1 MKKDIEE
8 IKIILAEIQQR
19 IMYIE
24 EYQRRQSQRQ
34 SQRQRQTTSQR
45 QSQRQSQTL
54 QGMERTEKEDP
65 VTIQWQGPYNH

>member
-8 IKIILAEIQQR
+8 IKILLAEIQQR

-24 EYQRRQSQRQ
+24 ECQRRQQQVKR
-34 SQRQRQTTSQR
+34 
-45 QSQRQSQTL
+45 QRQSQTF

-65 VTIQWQGPYNH
+65 VTIQWQGPYNQQQSV

>member
-8 IKIILAEIQQR
+8 IKLILAEIQQR

-34 SQRQRQTTSQR
+34 R
-45 QSQRQSQTL
+45 QRQSQTL

-65 VTIQWQGPYNH
+65 VTIQ

>member
-8 IKIILAEIQQR
+8 IKILIAEIQQR

-24 EYQRRQSQRQ
+24 ECEERQ
-34 SQRQRQTTSQR
+34 SQRQRQSK
-45 QSQRQSQTL
+45 TL

-65 VTIQWQGPYNH
+65 VTIQWQGSDNQQQSV

>member
-8 IKIILAEIQQR
+8 IKLIIAEIQQR

-24 EYQRRQSQRQ
+24 ECQRRQSQRQ
-34 SQRQRQTTSQR
+34 
-45 QSQRQSQTL
+45 QSQRQSKTL

-65 VTIQWQGPYNH
+65 VTIQWQGPYNQQQSV

>member
-8 IKIILAEIQQR
+8 IKTILAEIQQR

-24 EYQRRQSQRQ
+24 ECQRRQSQRR
-34 SQRQRQTTSQR
+34 QRQRQSK
-45 QSQRQSQTL
+45 TL

-65 VTIQWQGPYNH
+65 VTIQWQGPYNQQQTV

>member
-24 EYQRRQSQRQ
+24 ECQRRQSQRQ
-34 SQRQRQTTSQR
+34 R
-45 QSQRQSQTL
+45 QRQSQTL

-65 VTIQWQGPYNH
+65 GRIW

>member
-24 EYQRRQSQRQ
+24 ECERRQSQVKR
-34 SQRQRQTTSQR
+34 
-45 QSQRQSQTL
+45 QRQSQTL

-65 VTIQWQGPYNH
+65 VTIQWQGPNNQQ

>member
-1 MKKDIEE
+1 MKKELEE

-24 EYQRRQSQRQ
+24 ECERRQSQVKR
-34 SQRQRQTTSQR
+34 
-45 QSQRQSQTL
+45 QRQSQTL

-65 VTIQWQGPYNH
+65 VTI

>member
-24 EYQRRQSQRQ
+24 ECQRRQRQ
-34 SQRQRQTTSQR
+34 VKR
-45 QSQRQSQTL
+45 QRQSQTL
-54 QGMERTEKEDP
+54 QGMERSEKEDP
-65 VTIQWQGPYNH
+65 VTIQWQGPYNQQQSV

>member
-8 IKIILAEIQQR
+8 IKIMLSEIKQR

-24 EYQRRQSQRQ
+24 ECEE
-34 SQRQRQTTSQR
+34 R

-54 QGMERTEKEDP
+54 KGMERTEKEDP
-65 VTIQWQGPYNH
+65 VTIQWQGSDNKQQSV

>member
-24 EYQRRQSQRQ
+24 ECQRRQRQ
-34 SQRQRQTTSQR
+34 VKVKDKVRRS
-45 QSQRQSQTL
+45 
-54 QGMERTEKEDP
+54 KEWKELRINIQEEYGNTDP
-65 VTIQWQGPYNH
+65 VTLRREL

>member
-24 EYQRRQSQRQ
+24 EYQRRQRQ
-34 SQRQRQTTSQR
+34 VKRQR

-65 VTIQWQGPYNH
+65 VTIQWQGPYNQQQSV

>member
-8 IKIILAEIQQR
+8 IKTILAEIQQR

-24 EYQRRQSQRQ
+24 ECQRR
-34 SQRQRQTTSQR
+34 QRQRQSK
-45 QSQRQSQTL
+45 TL

-65 VTIQWQGPYNH
+65 VTIQWQGPYNQQQTV

>member
-24 EYQRRQSQRQ
+24 ECQRRQH
-34 SQRQRQTTSQR
+34 QRQR
-45 QSQRQSQTL
+45 QRQSQTL

-65 VTIQWQGPYNH
+65 VTIQWQGPYNQQQFV

>member
-24 EYQRRQSQRQ
+24 ECQRRQVKVKR
-34 SQRQRQTTSQR
+34 
-45 QSQRQSQTL
+45 QRQSQTL
-54 QGMERTEKEDP
+54 QGMERSEKEDP
-65 VTIQWQGPYNH
+65 VTIQWQGPYNQQQSV

>member
-24 EYQRRQSQRQ
+24 ECEE
-34 SQRQRQTTSQR
+34 
-45 QSQRQSQTL
+45 RQSQTL
-54 QGMERTEKEDP
+54 KGMERTEKEDP
-65 VTIQWQGPYNH
+65 VTIPWQRSDNKQQSV

>member
-24 EYQRRQSQRQ
+24 ECQRRQVKR
-34 SQRQRQTTSQR
+34 
-45 QSQRQSQTL
+45 QRQSQTL
-54 QGMERTEKEDP
+54 QGMEITENIQEEYGNTDH
-65 VTIQWQGPYNH
+65 VTLRGEL

>member
-34 SQRQRQTTSQR
+34 H
-45 QSQRQSQTL
+45 QRQSQTL

-65 VTIQWQGPYNH
+65 VTIQWQGPYNQQQSV

>member
-8 IKIILAEIQQR
+8 IKTILAEIQQR

-24 EYQRRQSQRQ
+24 ECQRR
-34 SQRQRQTTSQR
+34 QRQRQRQVKRQR
-45 QSQRQSQTL
+45 RSKTL

-65 VTIQWQGPYNH
+65 VTIQWQGPYNQQQTV

>member
-1 MKKDIEE
+1 MNKDLEE

-24 EYQRRQSQRQ
+24 ECERRQSQRQ
-34 SQRQRQTTSQR
+34 SQRQSK
-45 QSQRQSQTL
+45 TL

-65 VTIQWQGPYNH
+65 VTVQWQGSDNQQ

>member
-24 EYQRRQSQRQ
+24 ECQRRQVKR
-34 SQRQRQTTSQR
+34 
-45 QSQRQSQTL
+45 QRQSQTL

-65 VTIQWQGPYNH
+65 VTIQWQGPYNQQTL

>member
-24 EYQRRQSQRQ
+24 ECQRRQSQRQ
-34 SQRQRQTTSQR
+34 
-45 QSQRQSQTL
+45 QSQRQSKTL

-65 VTIQWQGPYNH
+65 VTIQWQGPYNQQQSV

>member
-19 IMYIE
+19 IIYIE
-24 EYQRRQSQRQ
+24 ECQRRQVKR
-34 SQRQRQTTSQR
+34 
-45 QSQRQSQTL
+45 QRQSQTL

-65 VTIQWQGPYNH
+65 VTIQWQGSDNIKREL

>member
-24 EYQRRQSQRQ
+24 ECQRRQVKR
-34 SQRQRQTTSQR
+34 
-45 QSQRQSQTL
+45 QRQSQTL

>member
-24 EYQRRQSQRQ
+24 EYQRRQ

>member
-24 EYQRRQSQRQ
+24 ECEERQSQR
-34 SQRQRQTTSQR
+34 RQR
-45 QSQRQSQTL
+45 QRQSQTL
-54 QGMERTEKEDP
+54 KGMERTEKEDP
-65 VTIQWQGPYNH
+65 VTIPWQRSDNKQQSV

>member
-8 IKIILAEIQQR
+8 IKIILAEIKQR

-24 EYQRRQSQRQ
+24 ECQR
-34 SQRQRQTTSQR
+34 SQR

-65 VTIQWQGPYNH
+65 VSIQWQGPYNH